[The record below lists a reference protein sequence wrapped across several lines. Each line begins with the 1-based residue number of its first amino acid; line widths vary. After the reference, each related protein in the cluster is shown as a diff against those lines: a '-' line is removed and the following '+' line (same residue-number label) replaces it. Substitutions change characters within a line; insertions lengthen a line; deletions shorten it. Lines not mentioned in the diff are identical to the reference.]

1 MNFGEL
7 FGSAEWVT
15 CESGCTSPVIKGSF
29 FIEKPERAEITV
41 CGLGFFRLWINGREV
56 SEDKFVPVNSQYCKR
71 DLTAF
76 EYPITD
82 ELSYRTYAVRYD
94 ISKFLVG
101 GENDIRAVLGCGW
114 FAQKKRNAE
123 GYTKYGGIK
132 LCYKIDAEGRDGKL
146 YTFVSDEKLLW
157 RQSRITENNIY
168 FGEAHDMDL
177 SDELTARDGFKKVI
191 KAPAYETEFFIQ
203 DCPADRVTRIIE
215 PKKLVDLGAVSVYDM
230 GENISGYPVVA
241 ATEDCAYIT
250 VRCSEEINADG
261 TLNFDSCDPGQ
272 IQCDEYRNAK
282 KGEECMPWFTWHGFR
297 YFELTNNAK
306 PVRCEV
312 VHSDCAVT
320 SAFESD
326 SEMLNWLYDAYIRT
340 QLSNMHSGVPS
351 DCPHIERLG
360 YTGDGQL
367 CCEAAM
373 MLLDSQKFYQKWLE
387 DISDCQSTDNGH
399 VQHTAPFMGGGG
411 GPAGWGGAIAVVPY
425 EMYKIYGDRET
436 FRRYLPKIL
445 RYFDYLDSRSSGGLV
460 CREEQG
466 GWCLGDWC
474 TPEPIAICEPFV
486 NTALCVKQMLMTKE
500 AAEAIGEKET
510 AQMLGRRIEE
520 KRQAILNAYYSPQ
533 TGSFIGDVQGANSFA
548 TNIGL
553 GGERAYENTR
563 KKYSAADSFDTGIFG
578 TDILIRVLF
587 ERGDANTAFR
597 LLTSEGKG
605 SFYNMKKQ
613 GATTIWENWDG
624 ERSHSHPM
632 FGAATR
638 YLFSFILGITQ
649 EKTSAGYEHILIAP
663 QIPDGL
669 NYASGHITTV
679 RGKISVT
686 FKRTESEADFYVTV
700 PQRARFTY
708 GSGCEF
714 ELRDGENHI
723 HIDFEE

>member
-15 CESGCTSPVIKGSF
+15 CESGCASPVIKGSF
-29 FIEKPERAEITV
+29 FIEKPGRAEITV

-123 GYTKYGGIK
+123 GYTKYGDIK
-132 LCYKIDAEGRDGKL
+132 LCYKIDAEDRDGKL

-191 KAPAYETEFFIQ
+191 KAHAHETEFFIQ

-215 PKKLVDLGAVSVYDM
+215 PKKLADLGAVSVYDM

-241 ATEDCAYIT
+241 ATEDGAYIT

-500 AAEAIGEKET
+500 AAEAIGKNET

-548 TNIGL
+548 TDIGL
-553 GGERAYENTR
+553 GGERTYENTR
-563 KKYSAADSFDTGIFG
+563 KKYSAADAFDAGIFG
-578 TDILIRVLF
+578 TDILTRVLF

-686 FKRTESEADFYVTV
+686 FKRTESGADFYVTV

-714 ELRDGENHI
+714 ELLDGENHI